1 MALPSCNHEPM
12 ELDRLLFQILR
23 KSLGQGCLGA
33 KFWYQPREAL
43 NSGSLHNSFAFN
55 QRINPL
61 TAIPVKDKTSSDI
74 FKSLFWLVL
83 TTSETDQSQA
93 VVLTALV
100 NMATRSIWQ
109 ESAGFGLKR
118 RTYPD
123 FFALKTTPEVFDP
136 IQDTSA
142 HNSPSSFVL
151 LTFSA
156 RHWRGSL
163 DLFASDEPWI
173 HWCPILWQS
182 WSCSQRPLPQ
192 PQFLIWRPSCTMN
205 DELLEWWSITD
216 NFERACDCLRQDS
229 ELRWWFVMHAVLFI
243 HFWNVNSDHIKFIL
257 PVICSYFQLSDQ

>member
-1 MALPSCNHEPM
+1 M
-12 ELDRLLFQILR
+12 
-23 KSLGQGCLGA
+23 
-33 KFWYQPREAL
+33 
-43 NSGSLHNSFAFN
+43 
-55 QRINPL
+55 
-61 TAIPVKDKTSSDI
+61 
-74 FKSLFWLVL
+74 
-83 TTSETDQSQA
+83 ETDQSQA

-109 ESAGFGLKR
+109 ESALSGLKR

-136 IQDTSA
+136 IQDTGA
-142 HNSPSSFVL
+142 HNSPLSFIL

-173 HWCPILWQS
+173 HWCHILWQS
-182 WSCSQRPLPQ
+182 WSCSQRPLRQ

-205 DELLEWWSITD
+205 DKLLAWWLITD

-243 HFWNVNSDHIKFIL
+243 HFWHVNSDHIKFIL
-257 PVICSYFQLSDQ
+257 PVICCQLSDQ